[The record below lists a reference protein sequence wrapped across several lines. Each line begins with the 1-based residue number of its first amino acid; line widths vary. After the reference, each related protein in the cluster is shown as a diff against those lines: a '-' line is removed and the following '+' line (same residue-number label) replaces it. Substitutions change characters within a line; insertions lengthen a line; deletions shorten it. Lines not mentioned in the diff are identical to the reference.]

1 MDWIKEIEHAFKI
14 IGFHLS
20 LIIAGIA
27 GAFVSNSIK
36 KLSIMERAFSVI
48 SGGLIANY
56 VTPVIVD
63 LMNLSISTS
72 NGIAFLMGYMGL
84 KAVEL
89 VIERIKRV
97 KEE

>member
-1 MDWIKEIEHAFKI
+1 MDWIREIEEAFKF

-20 LIIAGIA
+20 LVIAGIA

-36 KLSIMERAFSVI
+36 KLSVMERIFSVV

-56 VTPVIVD
+56 VTPIIVD
-63 LMNLSISTS
+63 IMNLSISTS

-84 KAVEL
+84 KAVEIL
-89 VIERIKRV
+89 IEKIKQI
-97 KEE
+97 KEK